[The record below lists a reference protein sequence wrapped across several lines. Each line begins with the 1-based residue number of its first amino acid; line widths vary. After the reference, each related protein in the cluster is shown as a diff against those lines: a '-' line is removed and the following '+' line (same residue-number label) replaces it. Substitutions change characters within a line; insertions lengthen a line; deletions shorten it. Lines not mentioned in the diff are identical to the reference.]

1 MPKSHKNKDNS
12 KSSLQESEDSL
23 KKLTNPQS
31 FGPGA
36 WLTIHIMAYHATS
49 ESDKKAFEK
58 NMKHIC
64 DGLKCYTCQDHCK
77 EYLKDNPIRDYWN
90 VKNREGKQIGMFKW
104 SWTFHNAVNTR
115 LGKPLLDFNTAYHLY
130 SESADTVCT
139 ADCGAETPEEP
150 SVSSSAPIPKKSYTY
165 RTRIKNNGLV
175 SFVPTNSQRSYRRRY

>member
-1 MPKSHKNKDNS
+1 MPKTKKHKDG
-12 KSSLQESEDSL
+12 ESDENL

-36 WLTIHIMAYHATS
+36 WLTIHIMAYHAIS
-49 ESDKKAFEK
+49 ESEKKAFEK

-64 DGLKCYTCQDHCK
+64 DGLKCHTCQDHCK
-77 EYLKDNPIRDYWN
+77 EYLKNNPIRDYWN

-115 LGKPLLDFNTAYHLY
+115 LGKPVLDFNTAYHLY
-130 SESADTVCT
+130 SDAPDMVCT
-139 ADCGAETPEEP
+139 ADCGSEAPEEA
-150 SVSSSAPIPKKSYTY
+150 STTSSSASIPKKSHIY

-175 SFVPTNSQRSYRRRY
+175 SFVPTTSQRNSQRTYRRRY